1 MQRADLITGIMTAGL
16 SLWLLFYAIPVHTG
30 EGMGYG
36 LSPAGLPKIM
46 AMSLF
51 CLALIQI
58 GNSLIQ
64 SIKRR
69 SAGGEEKETGI
80 GFSHGL
86 FWIKL
91 ILLFAIS
98 LIGMNY
104 IGFIVGATFFMAV
117 FQYLSGQRNYL
128 VLSLL
133 AIGTPV
139 ILRLAFWYGMG
150 ILLPQGVWY

>member
-150 ILLPQGVWY
+150 ILLPQGV

>member
-1 MQRADLITGIMTAGL
+1 MQRADLITGIMIAGL

-36 LSPAGLPKIM
+36 LSPAGLPKLM

-51 CLALIQI
+51 LLALVQI
-58 GNSLIQ
+58 GNSVMQL
-64 SIKRR
+64 IKRR
-69 SAGGEEKETGI
+69 SAHDEEKEPGI
-80 GFSHGL
+80 GFSHGF
-86 FWIKL
+86 FWVKIT
-91 ILLFAIS
+91 LLFAVS

-104 IGFIVGATFFMAV
+104 IGFIVGATFFMAI

-139 ILRLAFWYGMG
+139 ILRMAFWYGMG